1 MIIHDNILHI
11 SLSFEIKLSQQAYW
25 FGRAEREDS
34 LAAVHT
40 DSSYQHSWDLI
51 AAHFFLFCFY
61 TLKFDCGQ
69 KLTDAL
75 VFKLQCEHLTNTND
89 CISHFNSQMES
100 NVLLRIVF
108 LFSLETFNF

>member
-25 FGRAEREDS
+25 FGRAEREDC

-51 AAHFFLFCFY
+51 AAHFFLFCFIH
-61 TLKFDCGQ
+61 L
-69 KLTDAL
+69 
-75 VFKLQCEHLTNTND
+75 HLTVDKNL
-89 CISHFNSQMES
+89 QMHWYLS
-100 NVLLRIVF
+100 YNVNI
-108 LFSLETFNF
+108 